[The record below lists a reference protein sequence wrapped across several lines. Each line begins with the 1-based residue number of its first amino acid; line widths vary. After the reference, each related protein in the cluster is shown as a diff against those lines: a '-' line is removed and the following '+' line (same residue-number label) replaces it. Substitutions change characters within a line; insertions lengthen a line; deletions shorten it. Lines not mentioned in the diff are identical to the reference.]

1 MEISSKTAGKE
12 RIDLNFVDVVEQRS
26 GKQLQQCYQCFKCSA
41 GCPVAFAMDWAPN
54 QIIRMIQLGLRDKV
68 LSSTTIW
75 ICAACEACVTRCPNE
90 VDLPVFMDSLKAMAI
105 EEGINSEAAHIATF
119 HRVFLSCVRE
129 YGRLH
134 EISLLAAYKVLSLNM
149 FKEDMVLGAL
159 MFAKGKLRIL
169 PTRIENI
176 DEIEQ
181 IFETFGTNPVRS
193 QRLTSN
199 GEKKG

>member
-75 ICAACEACVTRCPNE
+75 ICAACEACSTRCPNE

-105 EEGINSEAAHIATF
+105 EEGINSEAAHITTF
-119 HRVFLSCVRE
+119 HRVFLSCIRE

-181 IFETFGTNPVRS
+181 IFETFGK
-193 QRLTSN
+193 
-199 GEKKG
+199 KKG